1 MKLNS
6 RSEVRDDFVLGL
18 AIGNSHLHWGL
29 FLGNKL
35 CFTWDSR
42 HLPEDVILQ
51 IPQCQTLDELITLTT
66 QFSFPSH
73 SPTIYCPPP
82 IFLASVVPQETQTW
96 LSYPNIQVITLN
108 QVPLKEI
115 YPTLGIDRAL
125 ALLGTGKKYGFPAL
139 VIDAGTALTFTGV
152 NENECLVGGAIL
164 PGLGLQ
170 LASLGE
176 NTGQLPLL
184 TTGEI
189 LNLPPRFAL
198 ETKTAILSGVIYTL
212 LAGIQDF
219 IDYWL
224 SSFPHTYIAIT
235 GGDGTLLKDLLVQ
248 LYPSLAKRLI
258 SDPHLILWGIEE
270 VLRNH

>member
-1 MKLNS
+1 
-6 RSEVRDDFVLGL
+6 
-18 AIGNSHLHWGL
+18 
-29 FLGNKL
+29 
-35 CFTWDSR
+35 
-42 HLPEDVILQ
+42 
-51 IPQCQTLDELITLTT
+51 
-66 QFSFPSH
+66 
-73 SPTIYCPPP
+73 
-82 IFLASVVPQETQTW
+82 
-96 LSYPNIQVITLN
+96 VITLN

-170 LASLGE
+170 LVSLGE

-184 TTGEI
+184 KKGEI

-219 IDYWL
+219 IDHWL
-224 SSFPHTYIAIT
+224 SLFPHSYIAVT
-235 GGDGTLLKDLLVQ
+235 GGDGTLLTDLLAQ
-248 LYPSLAKRLI
+248 LSSSLGKRLI
-258 SDPHLILWGIEE
+258 TDQNLIFWGIEE
-270 VLRNH
+270 VLRNL